1 MWKTTGKKELT
12 NTKVWHPGEKRLE
25 RKGDSR
31 DSRKEIQTLNELRP
45 VLMLREIAR
54 TFILKLYF
62 FFLSQLKNMLAYCT
76 VADMIDRITQYPLQ
90 PPSYMSPCTAEA
102 GKRKSTFP
110 RCPCS

>member
-1 MWKTTGKKELT
+1 
-12 NTKVWHPGEKRLE
+12 
-25 RKGDSR
+25 
-31 DSRKEIQTLNELRP
+31 
-45 VLMLREIAR
+45 
-54 TFILKLYF
+54 
-62 FFLSQLKNMLAYCT
+62 MLAYCT